1 MPNCHICKREL
12 DDPNDPTTRNC
23 GGDCLRC
30 MAEIA
35 EDPDCILGMRR
46 VAAEDEP
53 PQYVVTQKTLKE
65 AREVLGYDP
74 MKGRS
79 VN

>member
-46 VAAEDEP
+46 IAIAKQVDESQP
-53 PQYVVTQKTLKE
+53 WRHP
-65 AREVLGYDP
+65 
-74 MKGRS
+74 
-79 VN
+79 